1 MTTFL
6 KVVKSTLLKTLSRF
20 KTSTTLIEQNK
31 KMSRLENFIQENRAA
46 FDTATPDLR
55 VWAELNQRLDAVQ
68 PIQQAAAPQAKIIR
82 MPIFANKLRIAAS
95 VAGLVLMG
103 IAIGFYS
110 KSNQQANSL
119 AAISPEYG
127 EMEQYYKQQIDKKTK
142 QLASLKNADE
152 VKADLNQIDNVMEEL
167 RNELTNAPKGSRE
180 QIIKNMI
187 TSYKN
192 KVDILET
199 VLKVKN

>member
-1 MTTFL
+1 
-6 KVVKSTLLKTLSRF
+6 
-20 KTSTTLIEQNK
+20 
-31 KMSRLENFIQENRAA
+31 MSHLENFIQENRAA

-55 VWAELNQRLDAVQ
+55 VWAELNQRLDAAM

-95 VAGLVLMG
+95 VAGLVLVG
-103 IAIGFYS
+103 IAIGFYT